1 MKTAKYNFFGPASK
15 GLNSS
20 PEAVLDCRS
29 VFPNCRYP
37 SIGHRLK
44 GNQSYNSCI
53 TVHVKP
59 PEHVTKCAIIMS
71 FIVKT
76 HLFINTSLI
85 MFIYVHLCKTNN
97 FVMK

>member
-37 SIGHRLK
+37 SVGHRLK
-44 GNQSYNSCI
+44 GNRSYNSCI

-59 PEHVTKCAIIMS
+59 PEHVTKMCNNYVIYCQNSSLHKYFLNYVYLCALM
-71 FIVKT
+71 
-76 HLFINTSLI
+76 
-85 MFIYVHLCKTNN
+85 
-97 FVMK
+97 